1 MKDGELRQ
9 NLGKKLLK
17 ILYGLLF
24 TYLMDILY
32 CLYSICIP
40 FFWVGLVYLFFGWIV
55 ELSSNLKTKYNFV
68 LSYI

>member
-1 MKDGELRQ
+1 MKDGDLGQ